1 MKMMI
6 KIAARSSLSVIAV
19 FFIISVIAFSSLKI
33 SSFSFIGNE
42 SSRTDSFLYILSLEN
57 HSLHSILPSQP
68 NRSLGKVAL
77 EILTNIN
84 LADMKTF
91 LFTEIPGLYA
101 SSPKIL
107 IAGQGT
113 DFTNLPIESPPP
125 QDFGVLDETNEAEVV
140 PDNEKRELTNDYVAF
155 IYHTHTWESYLPLL
169 PGSTNPSS
177 KDKNVTVLG
186 KRLGEKLEEN
196 GIKTLVDSSDIQE
209 KLLKR
214 GMKYYQSYA
223 VSRESVVEALG
234 QNKQLQLMFDI
245 HRDAQRKHVTTKEIK
260 GQSYAKVMFVIGS
273 GNPNYMK
280 NIQFADKLHKLLE
293 KSYPGLSRGVL
304 NKPKIEGNNGVYN
317 QDLFDHNLV
326 IEIGGID
333 NNLEELN
340 RTVDALAE
348 VISEYYWGEAVEASK
363 NK

>member
-1 MKMMI
+1 MI

-19 FFIISVIAFSSLKI
+19 FFIVSIIAFSSIKI
-33 SSFSFIGNE
+33 SALSFIGTE
-42 SSRTDSFLYILSLEN
+42 SSKTDSFLYVLSLEN
-57 HSLHSILPSQP
+57 HSLHSVMPIQP
-68 NRSLGKVAL
+68 DRSLGKVVL

-84 LADMKTF
+84 LADMRTF

-125 QDFGVLDETNEAEVV
+125 QDFGMYDE
-140 PDNEKRELTNDYVAF
+140 PDESELPTKDEEKELTNDYIAY
-155 IYHTHTWESYLPLL
+155 IYHSHTWESFYPLVD
-169 PGSTNPSS
+169 GKKDPSS
-177 KDKNVTVLG
+177 REKNVTLLG
-186 KRLGEKLEEN
+186 KRLGEKLEER
-196 GIKTLVDSSDIQE
+196 GIKTLVDNADIQE

-214 GMKYYQSYA
+214 GMKYGQSYTM
-223 VSRESVVEALG
+223 SRESVVEAMG

-245 HRDAQRKHVTTKEIK
+245 HRDSARKHVTTKEINGK
-260 GQSYAKVMFVIGS
+260 PYAKLYFVVGTAH
-273 GNPNYMK
+273 PNYGK
-280 NIQFADKLHKLLE
+280 NLQFAGKLNKLLE
-293 KSYPGLSRGVL
+293 KKYPGLSRGVL
-304 NKPKIEGNNGVYN
+304 DKSKTEGNGIYN

-326 IEIGGID
+326 IEIGGVD

-348 VISEYYWGEAVEASK
+348 VISNYYWGEAMEASK